1 MSFSL
6 RIHRIIHVIGNIV
19 ESRNLQLFHSINH
32 SLLLRSFS
40 TARAV
45 FHHAC
50 SAHVKYSLDHVCL
63 WNGCER
69 IKRQKWALI
78 SHVQV
83 H

>member
-1 MSFSL
+1 MRLGTLSKVHT
-6 RIHRIIHVIGNIV
+6 HRIVNERMHH
-19 ESRNLQLFHSINH
+19 LCFLFLSI
-32 SLLLRSFS
+32 RSFP

-50 SAHVKYSLDHVCL
+50 SAHVKHSSDFVCL

-78 SHVQV
+78 SHIQV
-83 H
+83 D